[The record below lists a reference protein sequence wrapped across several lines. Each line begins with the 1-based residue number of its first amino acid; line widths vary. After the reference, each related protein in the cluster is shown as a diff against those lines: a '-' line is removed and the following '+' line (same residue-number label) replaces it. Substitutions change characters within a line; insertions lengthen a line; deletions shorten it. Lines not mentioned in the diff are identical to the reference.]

1 MTIIQCPGCGVVTDD
16 SAKRFCGQCGA
27 PLQGRQLPPADTHQ
41 TLASKEANARLAA
54 GKRLRPE
61 DRAVLM
67 SEAEAR
73 GEQVS
78 TVDKV
83 GVGLSLVGKLG
94 CSVIVLIFC
103 ALVLY
108 SCAASSC

>member
-1 MTIIQCPGCGVVTDD
+1 M
-16 SAKRFCGQCGA
+16 RGQ
-27 PLQGRQLPPADTHQ
+27 PPPVDTYQ
-41 TLASKEANARLAA
+41 TLASKEANARLDA
-54 GKRLRPE
+54 GKRLRTE

-67 SEAEAR
+67 REAEAR
-73 GEQVS
+73 GEKVS

-83 GVGLSLVGKLG
+83 GVGLSLIGQLG

-103 ALVLY
+103 VLMLY